1 MRVWA
6 KCPTARVPNGAAN
19 KAGPVAQHLVPTCRV
34 AGLRARDAL
43 AAMPAPIA
51 QARAL
56 AYEQVR
62 AQAFAGR
69 PSEFVHGGFYG

>member
-19 KAGPVAQHLVPTCRV
+19 KAAPVARPRVPTCRV
-34 AGLRARDAL
+34 AVLRARGAQ
-43 AAMPAPIA
+43 AAMPVPIA

-62 AQAFAGR
+62 AQAFEGR

>member
-1 MRVWA
+1 V
-6 KCPTARVPNGAAN
+6 
-19 KAGPVAQHLVPTCRV
+19 LTCRV
-34 AGLRARDAL
+34 AGPRARGAQ

-62 AQAFAGR
+62 AQAFEGR

>member
-6 KCPTARVPNGAAN
+6 KCPTVRVPNGAAN
-19 KAGPVAQHLVPTCRV
+19 KAGPVARPRVPTCRV
-34 AGLRARDAL
+34 AGLRARGAQ

-62 AQAFAGR
+62 AQAFEGR